1 MKKKGLLETRGLSPL
16 FVLFFFFKQWQH
28 IKFDSF
34 FSLSP
39 PRGAKRS
46 ETDEREKESSQRRE
60 KEREYDE
67 RWWEVKGK

>member
-16 FVLFFFFKQWQH
+16 FVLFFFLKQWQH

-34 FSLSP
+34 FSLSLE
-39 PRGAKRS
+39 AKLS

>member
-16 FVLFFFFKQWQH
+16 FVLFFFLKQWQH

-39 PRGAKRS
+39 SRGAKLS

>member
-16 FVLFFFFKQWQH
+16 FVLFFFLKQWQH

-39 PRGAKRS
+39 PEGQNVRKQ
-46 ETDEREKESSQRRE
+46 TREKKSHHKEERRRE
-60 KEREYDE
+60 STTRDG
-67 RWWEVKGK
+67 GK